1 MVALVGLRD
10 WSFVSFFHLD
20 IPVGDS
26 IVSSTVRANLSRRL
40 FVGKAMMCDLFS
52 GPFSQSM
59 LGPLRRRHAAPCSTL
74 TSQLVPSVMICAWNF
89 FNVTKRGEESRK
101 AATFVQVNIQ
111 SIREGPKQTSS
122 AGSATN
128 YQGQVGRTHTHTPSI
143 RGRPCHTT
151 YVLSWCVLAPAGM
164 G

>member
-1 MVALVGLRD
+1 MLA
-10 WSFVSFFHLD
+10 
-20 IPVGDS
+20 
-26 IVSSTVRANLSRRL
+26 SSTVRANLSRRL

-59 LGPLRRRHAAPCSTL
+59 LGPLRRRHAAPYSTL

-128 YQGQVGRTHTHTPSI
+128 YQGQVGRTHTHSLYQRKAMPYDI
-143 RGRPCHTT
+143 RPFLVRACTSREGIVQHELP
-151 YVLSWCVLAPAGM
+151 LKWPGISM
-164 G
+164 QS